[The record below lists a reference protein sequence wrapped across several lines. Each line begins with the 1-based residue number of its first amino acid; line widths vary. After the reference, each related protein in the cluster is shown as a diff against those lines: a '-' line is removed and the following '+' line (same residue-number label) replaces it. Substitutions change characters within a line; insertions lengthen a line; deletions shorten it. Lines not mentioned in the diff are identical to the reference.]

1 MSLEPVECTRGNYL
15 VSTDTSRLDLPWTY
29 NFLSNEAYWSREIS
43 YPVFEKSVA
52 NSLCFGVYHQ
62 NAQVGFG
69 RVISDY
75 ATFAYLAD
83 VFICRDYRDRGL
95 GKLLV
100 ECILNHPGLQGL
112 RRWMLVTRDAH
123 DLYRQFGFSTLN
135 QPEKY
140 MEITRQER

>member
-62 NAQVGFG
+62 NAQVGLDG
-69 RVISDY
+69 
-75 ATFAYLAD
+75 
-83 VFICRDYRDRGL
+83 
-95 GKLLV
+95 
-100 ECILNHPGLQGL
+100 
-112 RRWMLVTRDAH
+112 
-123 DLYRQFGFSTLN
+123 
-135 QPEKY
+135 
-140 MEITRQER
+140 